1 MRAVLALLCAFALPL
16 FAAERVITPDW
27 SLASSLTAMGFPP
40 LAMGDKRIYPV
51 WMSDPVQPPSV
62 VDLGE
67 RYRPNRKLLAQLP
80 FSRVVDN
87 FFYAHLREVYPPSV
101 PVVDVLFDGGNEAPQ
116 QSWATY
122 VAATQKLG
130 DAIGERA
137 AAEGYLQRM
146 EAALAGYGREI
157 RAAAPEVKRYAV
169 VQFADARQLRIF
181 APNSL
186 FRVAFA
192 LMGLEQA
199 DLGAGN
205 RWGFA
210 GYGLVIGVVVVVA
223 VLFFAKLRVVVD
235 GGEGVAVE
243 GFCECLQRREGF
255 AARHKFF
262 AFLRPAGDAVVGT
275 HQMVAVVVGEQH
287 MDAAVLGQV
296 ADGIAAVR
304 FGGERQSG
312 GGAGVFADVGER
324 DAFCLGG
331 DAVGVGIG
339 GGVGATCGD
348 SEEEGEGVAVHGF
361 LYFGEA
367 EGVVRMPGRP
377 ARHPGG
383 VRRLSRRSRAVLR
396 YWGSRRLRRC

>member
-1 MRAVLALLCAFALPL
+1 MRAVFFALLAACALPL

-67 RYRPNRKLLAQLP
+67 RYRPNRELLAQLP

-87 FFYAHLREVYPPSV
+87 FFYAHLREVYPPGV

-137 AAEGYLQRM
+137 AAEGYLQRV

-186 FRVAFA
+186 FRVAFE

-205 RWGFA
+205 RWGSRLIALPELAQLPEDTCLIIVGPFPQMTEA
-210 GYGLVIGVVVVVA
+210 ELSRSYSHPPKVSHCA
-223 VLFFAKLRVVVD
+223 VSSYSCVSPSALFFV
-235 GGEGVAVE
+235 
-243 GFCECLQRREGF
+243 
-255 AARHKFF
+255 
-262 AFLRPAGDAVVGT
+262 
-275 HQMVAVVVGEQH
+275 
-287 MDAAVLGQV
+287 
-296 ADGIAAVR
+296 
-304 FGGERQSG
+304 
-312 GGAGVFADVGER
+312 
-324 DAFCLGG
+324 
-331 DAVGVGIG
+331 
-339 GGVGATCGD
+339 
-348 SEEEGEGVAVHGF
+348 
-361 LYFGEA
+361 
-367 EGVVRMPGRP
+367 
-377 ARHPGG
+377 
-383 VRRLSRRSRAVLR
+383 
-396 YWGSRRLRRC
+396 

>member
-16 FAAERVITPDW
+16 LAAERVITPDW

-67 RYRPNRKLLAQLP
+67 RYRPNRELLAQLP

-87 FFYAHLREVYPPSV
+87 FFYAHLREVYPPGV

-137 AAEGYLQRM
+137 AAEGYLQRV

-186 FRVAFA
+186 FRVSLD

-205 RWGFA
+205 RWGSRLIA
-210 GYGLVIGVVVVVA
+210 LPELA
-223 VLFFAKLRVVVD
+223 QLPED
-235 GGEGVAVE
+235 T
-243 GFCECLQRREGF
+243 CLII
-255 AARHKFF
+255 
-262 AFLRPAGDAVVGT
+262 VGPFP
-275 HQMVAVVVGEQH
+275 QM
-287 MDAAVLGQV
+287 
-296 ADGIAAVR
+296 
-304 FGGERQSG
+304 
-312 GGAGVFADVGER
+312 
-324 DAFCLGG
+324 
-331 DAVGVGIG
+331 
-339 GGVGATCGD
+339 T
-348 SEEEGEGVAVHGF
+348 
-361 LYFGEA
+361 EA
-367 EGVVRMPGRP
+367 ELARSYLWRRIGFGRERCLRCGCS
-377 ARHPGG
+377 AG
-383 VRRLSRRSRAVLR
+383 RSRWSCLAAICAGR
-396 YWGSRRLRRC
+396 

>member
-1 MRAVLALLCAFALPL
+1 MRAVFFALLAACAF
-16 FAAERVITPDW
+16 ERVITPDW

-67 RYRPNRKLLAQLP
+67 RYRPNRELLAQLP

-87 FFYAHLREVYPPSV
+87 FFYAHLREVYPPGV
-101 PVVDVLFDGGNEAPQ
+101 LVVDVLFDGGNEAPQ

-137 AAEGYLQRM
+137 AAEGYLQRV

-205 RWGFA
+205 RWGSRLIALPELAQLPEDTCLIIVGPFPQMTEA
-210 GYGLVIGVVVVVA
+210 ELARSYLWRRIGFGREHCLRKIPA
-223 VLFFAKLRVVVD
+223 VWLFGGPESVELFGRYLR
-235 GGEGVAVE
+235 GAM
-243 GFCECLQRREGF
+243 
-255 AARHKFF
+255 
-262 AFLRPAGDAVVGT
+262 AGD
-275 HQMVAVVVGEQH
+275 
-287 MDAAVLGQV
+287 DAAPLHH
-296 ADGIAAVR
+296 
-304 FGGERQSG
+304 
-312 GGAGVFADVGER
+312 
-324 DAFCLGG
+324 LH
-331 DAVGVGIG
+331 
-339 GGVGATCGD
+339 T
-348 SEEEGEGVAVHGF
+348 
-361 LYFGEA
+361 
-367 EGVVRMPGRP
+367 P
-377 ARHPGG
+377 
-383 VRRLSRRSRAVLR
+383 
-396 YWGSRRLRRC
+396 